1 MNDDQSRRLAMLG
14 RVNGFRERY
23 TADFPNGTEGARLL
37 DIAATAEADAI
48 AGGADQSS
56 GGGESRAGSAS
67 KAELYE
73 SLLDDLRAISATAK
87 PLSKKIAGLDE
98 KFRVPRSISQINII
112 TAARAFLQ
120 DATPLAAEFIQYEMA
135 ADFLTDLAED
145 IEAYDKAANDQ
156 GDGLGKRVGATRTLA
171 QSISEGCA
179 AVRDADPLMRNKYK
193 SQPAKLAE
201 WFTASHVERAP
212 RTPKVV
218 LPAA

>member
-23 TADFPNGTEGARLL
+23 TTDFAAATEGTRLMDL
-37 DIAATAEADAI
+37 AATAEADATG
-48 AGGADQSS
+48 GGADQSS
-56 GGGESRAGSAS
+56 GGGSARAGSAT
-67 KAELYE
+67 KADLYE

-98 KFRVPRSISQINII
+98 KFRLPRSISQINII
-112 TAARAFLQ
+112 TAARAFLL
-120 DATPLAAEFIQYEMA
+120 DATPLAAEFVQYEMSV
-135 ADFLTDLAED
+135 DFLTDLADD
-145 IEAYDKAANDQ
+145 IAAYDKASDDQ

-171 QSISEGCA
+171 QAISDGCT

-193 SQPAKLAE
+193 GQPAKLAE
-201 WFTASHVERAP
+201 WIAASHVERAP
-212 RTPKVV
+212 RAAKAV